1 MKNENTKIYRP
12 GIKTYTILI
21 ILFLLISLPFLIL
34 KIYEL
39 RCDKIFFK
47 GNDFYKC
54 AFLCFLLIFVLW
66 LELCAIKVELT
77 DDRIIY
83 TEHIFKKKYMVRD
96 SIKSIKFGVGT
107 LVITSDSKDVIEIN
121 LNSLNKQD
129 VITIIKSLKN
139 ESPDKESSI

>member
-1 MKNENTKIYRP
+1 M
-12 GIKTYTILI
+12 
-21 ILFLLISLPFLIL
+21 F
-34 KIYEL
+34 
-39 RCDKIFFK
+39 
-47 GNDFYKC
+47 
-54 AFLCFLLIFVLW
+54 
-66 LELCAIKVELT
+66 
-77 DDRIIY
+77 
-83 TEHIFKKKYMVRD
+83 RD